1 MKRAGVKFTKRTLL
15 LLYLSIAF
23 AMSLALFWGDDSL
36 EHAQVSEEL
45 ITLKEL
51 DARLDRD
58 VLRITSFLLSQYDS
72 LVQTTSQLKALEK
85 KMRIPGQ
92 HKYEEMDNGIATY
105 WRSMNEKL
113 QVLERIKFQA
123 AVVRNGIHYL
133 PLAAESLKNVDLP
146 VYQQVIE
153 LLNNLYVYDLFYSD
167 SQLEEIKEGLARL
180 EKTEL
185 SAPESQLQLE
195 NVIFHIRANLDDL
208 SSLGELKRHY
218 LKIPSLENFEK
229 LHSRYEQHRIGETRR
244 KQTIIVS
251 LSLVV
256 FLLMLGLWYLVRSLH
271 LAHHAVNQSWN
282 RLHDAVDSLSE
293 AFALFDADSRLVLFN
308 RRYAEIY
315 PWLKDWLY
323 EGVDLVTLRSV
334 TGNRIQFMEAQG
346 RRLHKELP
354 EGR

>member
-153 LLNNLYVYDLFYSD
+153 LLNNLYVY
-167 SQLEEIKEGLARL
+167 
-180 EKTEL
+180 
-185 SAPESQLQLE
+185 
-195 NVIFHIRANLDDL
+195 
-208 SSLGELKRHY
+208 
-218 LKIPSLENFEK
+218 
-229 LHSRYEQHRIGETRR
+229 
-244 KQTIIVS
+244 
-251 LSLVV
+251 
-256 FLLMLGLWYLVRSLH
+256 
-271 LAHHAVNQSWN
+271 
-282 RLHDAVDSLSE
+282 
-293 AFALFDADSRLVLFN
+293 
-308 RRYAEIY
+308 
-315 PWLKDWLY
+315 
-323 EGVDLVTLRSV
+323 LR
-334 TGNRIQFMEAQG
+334 TF
-346 RRLHKELP
+346 
-354 EGR
+354 